1 LSDNSYD
8 VSVICPLPN
17 YPEGR
22 VYDDYRGLFSKKEFI
37 GNIVIKRL
45 FIYASNSSNK
55 FLRLL
60 SSLSFAIVLF
70 QYILFNNVP
79 KKVII
84 QGSPLIVGFIAVLS
98 CRIKSRKIIL
108 NVSDLWPL
116 AGLEMGILN
125 KGFYYNIL
133 LTLET
138 YIYKNSDIIVGQSN
152 EILNHVSNTI
162 SIKNKILFL
171 YRNFPDFEALS
182 VKKKN
187 NKNYKIVYAGL
198 LGLAQ
203 GIESICNEIDF
214 PKDTEFHIY
223 GNGPKESEIDKIC
236 KSKSQIFYHGSLK
249 REKLHSV
256 LQDYDATLI
265 PLKNRIYGSVPSKIF
280 EYSKLGL
287 PIIYF
292 SDGEGAELVSNL
304 NLGISIRKANYK
316 ELQRVLEQIN
326 NGDVKLPSKQKVL
339 NISFREFDLEKQFQ
353 NFENQVLSHQ

>member
-1 LSDNSYD
+1 MKKEILIISNYFPPESGAASNRIYSLAKKLSDNSYD

-125 KGFYYNIL
+125 KGFYYNI
-133 LTLET
+133 
-138 YIYKNSDIIVGQSN
+138 Y
-152 EILNHVSNTI
+152 
-162 SIKNKILFL
+162 
-171 YRNFPDFEALS
+171 
-182 VKKKN
+182 
-187 NKNYKIVYAGL
+187 
-198 LGLAQ
+198 
-203 GIESICNEIDF
+203 
-214 PKDTEFHIY
+214 
-223 GNGPKESEIDKIC
+223 
-236 KSKSQIFYHGSLK
+236 
-249 REKLHSV
+249 
-256 LQDYDATLI
+256 
-265 PLKNRIYGSVPSKIF
+265 
-280 EYSKLGL
+280 
-287 PIIYF
+287 
-292 SDGEGAELVSNL
+292 
-304 NLGISIRKANYK
+304 
-316 ELQRVLEQIN
+316 
-326 NGDVKLPSKQKVL
+326 
-339 NISFREFDLEKQFQ
+339 
-353 NFENQVLSHQ
+353 